1 MGNNQPYIPIKRGKV
16 MLIMCVNDIIIT
28 SDDKDIDDL
37 KTFLQNS
44 FQTKDRANFIISWVL
59 R

>member
-1 MGNNQPYIPIKRGKV
+1 

-44 FQTKDRANFIISWVL
+44 FQTKDWANFIISWVL